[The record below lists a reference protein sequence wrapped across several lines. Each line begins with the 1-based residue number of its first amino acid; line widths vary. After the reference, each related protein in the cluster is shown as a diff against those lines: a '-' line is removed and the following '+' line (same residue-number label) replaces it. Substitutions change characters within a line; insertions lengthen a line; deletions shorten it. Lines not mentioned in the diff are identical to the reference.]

1 MKIARQLFVTLILVS
16 FATVGLFAAESEMSG
31 NLKLIASTAP
41 EFKVEAGYTV
51 KIPFL
56 QGEGPLFSGNN
67 VKLKGLMGLSP
78 VAATLSVDAVLT
90 PVAVMELSVGGA
102 MGTGWDFPLMDT
114 EGLRVGDGIA
124 DSTSASMEGIYYKG
138 RAGVALQFDTAAIWP
153 GEWKSVV
160 MRTYHEVNYQG
171 YSDAPGTGSA
181 WEYETNGLRQNG
193 LNYKGEYLV
202 GYQMPLMVNTVAIML
217 ETYLD
222 NIGTEFEVTP
232 MTFDLGLVANVKFS
246 DRLNLTIIPQLTTRY
261 TDADTRLVTHGDI
274 KFKRVAAMLNYA
286 L

>member
-1 MKIARQLFVTLILVS
+1 MKIARQLFVSLILVS
-16 FATVGLFAAESEMSG
+16 LATAGLFAAESEMSG
-31 NLKLIASTAP
+31 NVKLIGSTAP

-56 QGEGPLFSGNN
+56 QGKGPLFSGNN

-90 PVAVMELSVGGA
+90 PVAVMELSVGGS

-114 EGLRVGDGIA
+114 EGLRVGDGTTDA
-124 DSTSASMEGIYYKG
+124 TSASMEGIYYKG

-153 GEWKSVV
+153 GEWKSVI

-171 YSDAPGTGSA
+171 YSDAPGTGFG
-181 WEYETNGLRQNG
+181 WEYETGGLRQNG

-232 MTFDLGLVANVKFS
+232 MTFDLGLIANVKFS
-246 DRLNLTIIPQLTTRY
+246 DRLNLTLIPQLTTRY
-261 TDADTRLVTHGDI
+261 TEADTRLVTHGDI